1 MTHRVKLG
9 LAFAAVYLIWGST
22 YLAIRLAIETLPPFL
37 MAGVRFVV
45 AGILLYA
52 WARWRG
58 ASRPAQT
65 HWLAAAIVGGL
76 MLLGGNGGVT
86 WAEQRVPSGLT
97 AVLIATVPLWIA
109 LLEWLQG
116 GMRPTAR
123 GAVGLMMGLAG
134 IALLVS
140 PGELAGAKGIDL
152 VGAVVLLVASLSWAI
167 GSLYSRRARL
177 PSSPLLAT
185 AMEMLAGGLL
195 LLVAGLATGQ
205 ASDLDPSRISLQSV
219 LALCYLIVFGSLVAF
234 TAYIWLL
241 RVTLP
246 AHAATYAYVNPI
258 VAVFLG
264 WALAGEPLTARTLL
278 AAAVIVAAVVIIT
291 SAQPRANRKAAA
303 GSEEVPPTPLGVPP
317 VPPAFGGP
325 ADGSANRGS
334 LFGTAPPL
342 PGCEP

>member
-1 MTHRVKLG
+1 MSHRLKLV

-37 MAGVRFVV
+37 MAGVRFLV

-58 ASRPAQT
+58 APRPART
-65 HWLAAAIVGGL
+65 HWLAAAAVGGL
-76 MLLGGNGGVT
+76 MLLGGNGGVV

-109 LLEWLQG
+109 LLEWVRG
-116 GMRPTAR
+116 GVRPGGRVA
-123 GAVGLMMGLAG
+123 GGLMMGLAG
-134 IALLVS
+134 IALLVG

-152 VGAVVLLVASLSWAI
+152 VGAAVLLVASLSWAI

-195 LLVAGLATGQ
+195 LLLAALVTGQ
-205 ASDLDPSRISLQSV
+205 VSAVNPSQISLQSV
-219 LALCYLIVFGSLVAF
+219 LALGYLIVFGSLVAF
-234 TAYIWLL
+234 TAYVWLL

-246 AHAATYAYVNPI
+246 AHAATYAYVNPV
-258 VAVFLG
+258 VAVLLG
-264 WALAGEPLTARTLL
+264 WALGGEPLTARTLL
-278 AAAVIVAAVVIIT
+278 AAAVIVGAVVIIT
-291 SAQPRANRKAAA
+291 SSQPRAGREEAA
-303 GSEEVPPTPLGVPP
+303 GPEEM
-317 VPPAFGGP
+317 
-325 ADGSANRGS
+325 
-334 LFGTAPPL
+334 PL
-342 PGCEP
+342 PASARQ